1 MPLELGRR
9 LCFVRRMTSRV
20 QGRRFWH
27 TCLGGCLVFWL
38 VGVWGAAGQTSRVDW
53 FTISAGGG
61 TSTGG
66 VYTLQAV
73 IGQPAAGRM
82 SGGPY
87 TLEAGFLAAVG
98 LVQTPGAPPLQ
109 LTLTNGL
116 ARVAW
121 PLPAEGFRLQKTTS
135 LEGSPIPWGPV
146 TGAYYTNSTHI
157 YVLEPLLPGRQF
169 FRLEKTP

>member
-1 MPLELGRR
+1 MG
-9 LCFVRRMTSRV
+9 FAAGAV
-20 QGRRFWH
+20 F
-27 TCLGGCLVFWL
+27 CLV
-38 VGVWGAAGQTSRVDW
+38 GIAAAKAQTSRVDW

-73 IGQPAAGRM
+73 LGQPAVGRL
-82 SGGPY
+82 SGGNY
-87 TLEAGFLAAVG
+87 SLEAGFLAAVG
-98 LVQTPGAPPLQ
+98 LVQTPGAPKLE
-109 LTLTNGL
+109 LTLSNGM

-121 PLPAEGFRLQKTTS
+121 PLPADGFRLQKTTS

-146 TGAYYTNSTHI
+146 SGAYQTNTTHVF
-157 YVLEPLLPGRQF
+157 VLEPLLPGRQF

>member
-1 MPLELGRR
+1 MMPPRLGSNLLR
-9 LCFVRRMTSRV
+9 T
-20 QGRRFWH
+20 GK
-27 TCLGGCLVFWL
+27 GGWVAFWL
-38 VGVWGAAGQTSRVDW
+38 AGVLVAAAQTSRVDW

-61 TSTGG
+61 SSTGG

-73 IGQPAAGRM
+73 IGQPAASRLT
-82 SGGPY
+82 GGAY

-98 LVQTPGAPPLQ
+98 LVQAPGAPRLE

-121 PLPAEGFRLQKTTS
+121 PLPADGYRLQKTLS
-135 LEGSPIPWGPV
+135 LEGQTIPWGPV
-146 TGAYYTNSTHI
+146 SGAYQTNSTHI
-157 YVLEPLLPGRQF
+157 FVLEPLVPGRQF

>member
-1 MPLELGRR
+1 MTPPTLEPRR
-9 LCFVRRMTSRV
+9 GVAKSHL
-20 QGRRFWH
+20 
-27 TCLGGCLVFWL
+27 WL
-38 VGVWGAAGQTSRVDW
+38 AVWVAGLFTAAAQTSKVDW

-73 IGQPAAGRM
+73 IGQPAASRL

-87 TLEAGFLAAVG
+87 SLEAGFLAAVG
-98 LVQTPGAPPLQ
+98 LVQIPGAPKLE
-109 LTLTNGL
+109 LTLTNHL

-121 PLPAEGFRLQKTTS
+121 PLPAEGYRLQKTTT
-135 LEGSPIPWGPV
+135 LEGNPIPWGPV
-146 TGAYYTNSTHI
+146 SGAYQTNSTHVF
-157 YVLEPLLPGRQF
+157 VLEPLVPGRQF